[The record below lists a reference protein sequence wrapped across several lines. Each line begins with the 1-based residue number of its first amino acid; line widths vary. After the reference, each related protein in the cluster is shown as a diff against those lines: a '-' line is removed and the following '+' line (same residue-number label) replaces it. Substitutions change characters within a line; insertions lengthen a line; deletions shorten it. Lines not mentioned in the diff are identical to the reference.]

1 MIHINQSMF
10 EIWDMMLCCSVSGSS
25 RFEGW

>member
-1 MIHINQSMF
+1 VIHINQSMF
-10 EIWDMMLCCSVSGSS
+10 EIWDMMLCCWVSGSS